1 MIPDERLQELI
12 ATKDQEQAQKWVN
25 EHRYAE
31 GWCIVDGCL
40 VIYDLDDCPKW
51 ISEKL
56 SERNDDGNTSA
67 FYNESEREAT
77 K

>member
-12 ATKDQEQAQKWVN
+12 TSKDVKQARKWTKD
-25 EHRYAE
+25 HSYSE

-56 SERNDDGNTSA
+56 DERDDNGNTSA
-67 FYNESEREAT
+67 FYNESERTAA